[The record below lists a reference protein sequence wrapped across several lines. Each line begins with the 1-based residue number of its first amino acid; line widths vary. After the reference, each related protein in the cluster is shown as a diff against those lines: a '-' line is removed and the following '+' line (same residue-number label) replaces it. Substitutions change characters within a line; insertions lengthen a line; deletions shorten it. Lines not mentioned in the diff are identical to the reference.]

1 MRKSLTGIG
10 LISIA
15 SVSAIALWQAADG
28 THPVDI
34 HRISTEDD
42 FARLAIALP
51 LSGEQEIKRVPFI
64 IDLQSHETPVIWMD
78 ANETEFHYE
87 YLTERG
93 LTHLPVEEFNHLNY
107 TSDERRFVLGSVVRY
122 GPGRDVV
129 ELWDGDTITG
139 DRLALTMDRL
149 GRAYH
154 RRLLFRPGSPH
165 QQSVAEAIS
174 LPIDDGPG
182 IADGRFVFNEGR
194 SIGTL
199 RLIETDDQDDVLPSD
214 IVILTRTPI
223 DLDPVGGIISMNTVS
238 PTTHINVL
246 SRTWGIPNVQDPS
259 AGIRFADLIG
269 RKVVFEAKGASYSIR
284 AATDREIAHDDGDRK
299 KRAPLVPQADLT
311 NDRMAA
317 LSDQDRADSLAYGAK
332 SANLG
337 FLFSLLPEAGGA
349 YRVPD
354 GFTIPFSYYER
365 HLRESGL
372 DAEIDELLADA
383 TIRNDRRALKVELA
397 RLRRAF
403 LDRPVSPEV
412 LRRISTRRQTVL
424 GDAGMFVRSSTNAE
438 DLPGFSGAGLYDTV
452 PNVVTDEDL
461 AKAVKQVWGSIWND
475 AAFLSREAA
484 GIDHRAVKAAV
495 IVQRGIDADAAGV
508 MLTRNAYSSD
518 GTNGILIS
526 AKKGLGIRVVQG
538 RRMPEQAIYRF
549 DEDSESID
557 LLSLSEDDV
566 LLEFDRDGGLRE
578 RGTRVGERVLDDG
591 MHLRLGRIARRVE
604 ERYREPVDIEW
615 LVVGDEIHLV
625 QVRPYRT
632 SSR

>member
-10 LISIA
+10 LAGLASISA
-15 SVSAIALWQAADG
+15 FALWQASDG
-28 THPVDI
+28 AHPVDI
-34 HRISTEDD
+34 HRITTEDD
-42 FARLAIALP
+42 FARFAITLP

-64 IDLQSHETPVIWMD
+64 IDLQSHETPVIWMN

-107 TSDERRFVLGSVVRY
+107 MSDERRFVLGSVVRY

-165 QQSVAEAIS
+165 QRSVAETIS

-199 RLIETDDQDDVLPSD
+199 RLIESDDPDDVLPTD
-214 IVILTRTPI
+214 IVILVRTPI
-223 DLDPVGGIISMNTVS
+223 DLDPVAGILSANTVS

-259 AGIRFADLIG
+259 AARDLTGLIG
-269 RKVVFEAKGASYSIR
+269 HKVVFEAKGASYSIR
-284 AATDREIAHDDGDRK
+284 AATDREIADDAGERK
-299 KRAPLVPQADLT
+299 KRAPLVPEADLT

-317 LSDQDRADSLAYGAK
+317 LSDQDRSDSLAYGAK

-383 TIRNDRRALKVELA
+383 AIRNDRRALKVELA
-397 RLRRAF
+397 KLRRAF
-403 LDRPVSPEV
+403 HDRPVSPEV
-412 LRRISTRRQTVL
+412 LRRISARRQTML
-424 GDAGMFVRSSTNAE
+424 GNAGMFVRSSTNAE

-461 AKAVKQVWGSIWND
+461 AKAVRQVWGSIWND
-475 AAFLSREAA
+475 SAFLSREAT

-566 LLEFDRDGGLRE
+566 LLEFDKDGGVRE
-578 RGTRVGERVLDDG
+578 RDTRVGDRVLDDG

-615 LVVGDEIHLV
+615 LVVGDTIHLV